1 MAEKDSLITDE
12 MRGLVG
18 EESESITYDI
28 EAGLIRQFA
37 QAIGD
42 DNPLWQ
48 NEAEARDTRWAG
60 ISAPPTFLRTCEPNS
75 NREVDIPVTRGLD
88 AGSEWEYFLPVR
100 PGDEITVTRRV
111 TDYTQK
117 EGRLGQMLL
126 STAEVRY
133 VNQLGELVATQT
145 ERGISY

>member
-1 MAEKDSLITDE
+1 MAGNDSLITDE

-18 EESESITYDI
+18 EESEPVTYDV
-28 EAGLIRQFA
+28 EEGLIRQFA
-37 QAIGD
+37 QAIDD

-48 NEAEARDTRWAG
+48 NEPEARDTQWAG
-60 ISAPPTFLRTCEPNS
+60 ITASPTFLRTCEPNP
-75 NREVDIPVTRGLD
+75 NREVEIPVTRGLD
-88 AGSEWEYFLPVR
+88 AGSDWEYFVPVR
-100 PGDEITVTRRV
+100 PGDRITVTRRV
-111 TDYTQK
+111 TDFTQK

-133 VNQLGELVATQT
+133 VNQFGELVATQT

>member
-1 MAEKDSLITDE
+1 MAENESLITDE

-18 EESESITYDI
+18 EESEPVTYDI

-48 NEAEARDTRWAG
+48 DESEARDARWAG
-60 ISAPPTFLRTCEPNS
+60 ITAPPTFLRTCEPNP
-75 NREVDIPVTRGLD
+75 NRDVSIPVSRGLD

-100 PGDEITVTRRV
+100 PGDRITVTRRV
-111 TDYTQK
+111 TDFTQK

-133 VNQLGELVATQT
+133 VNQFGKLVATQT

>member
-1 MAEKDSLITDE
+1 MAGNDSLITDE

-18 EESESITYDI
+18 EESEPITYDV
-28 EAGLIRQFA
+28 EMGHIRQFA
-37 QAIGD
+37 EAIDD

-48 NEAEARDTRWAG
+48 KESEARDTRWAG
-60 ISAPPTFLRTCEPNS
+60 ITAPPTFLRICEPNP
-75 NREVDIPVTRGLD
+75 NREVTISVTRSLD
-88 AGSEWEYFLPVR
+88 AGSEWEYFHPVR

-133 VNQLGELVATQT
+133 VNQFGELVATQT